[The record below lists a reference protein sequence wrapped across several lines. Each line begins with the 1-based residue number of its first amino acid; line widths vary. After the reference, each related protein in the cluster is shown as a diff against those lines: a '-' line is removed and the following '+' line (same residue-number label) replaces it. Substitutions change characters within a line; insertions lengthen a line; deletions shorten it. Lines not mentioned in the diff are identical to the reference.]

1 MNDLSFGD
9 YLRTLIKQ
17 AGMTQTQ
24 FYTSLGITK
33 PYFYD
38 ILSGRVSPPPPEL
51 QFKSIEILGTDGD
64 ARTLF
69 FDLAAKDRG
78 EVPADI
84 ARWINTHPS
93 MIKDIRNS
101 MNEQTILEENY
112 GKGKRGISD

>member
-1 MNDLSFGD
+1 MNNLSFGD
-9 YLRTLIKQ
+9 YLRALIKQ

-51 QFKSIEILGTDGD
+51 QFKSMEILGTD
-64 ARTLF
+64 RESCTLF
-69 FDLAAKDRG
+69 FDLAAKGRG

-84 ARWINTHPS
+84 ARWMNTHPN
-93 MIKDIRNS
+93 MVKVIRNN
-101 MNEQTILEENY
+101 MNE
-112 GKGKRGISD
+112 